1 MRKNKIITTFAS
13 SMDADSKKNG
23 LLALS
28 PMVVFLGIYLIS
40 SIALH
45 DFYAVP
51 VSAAFIL
58 ASAYAMII
66 SKGTLQHRI
75 EVFSQGAGDRNV
87 LLMIWIFVL
96 AGAFASTAKEM
107 GAIDAAVNA
116 TLSVIP
122 SRFAFAGLFL
132 AANIVSFSIGTSVG
146 TIVAL
151 MPIAA
156 GIARQT
162 GLDTAVM
169 AAVVVGG
176 AFFGDNLSFIS
187 DTTIAA
193 TQALGCRM
201 RDKFKSNLGI
211 VLPAFIVVIV
221 IYLLKGTGAG
231 TDFQTG
237 PVSWIR
243 LIPYLAV
250 IVLALLGCNVII
262 VLSIGLF
269 ANAVI
274 GISCGGFGWGGFLSA
289 IGSGIAG
296 MSELIIVTLLAG
308 GMLALMREA
317 GALDFI
323 MSSLSGKMKG
333 KRGAEL
339 SIAAT
344 VSLANLCTAN
354 NTIAIITTGELARNI
369 SERFNLSPRRTASIL
384 DTFSCMVQGLIPYG
398 AQLLM
403 ASSLSGVGA
412 IDIIPNLYY
421 PMALGL
427 SALLAI
433 LVRR

>member
-1 MRKNKIITTFAS
+1 
-13 SMDADSKKNG
+13 
-23 LLALS
+23 
-28 PMVVFLGIYLIS
+28 
-40 SIALH
+40 
-45 DFYAVP
+45 
-51 VSAAFIL
+51 
-58 ASAYAMII
+58 
-66 SKGTLQHRI
+66 
-75 EVFSQGAGDRNV
+75 
-87 LLMIWIFVL
+87 
-96 AGAFASTAKEM
+96 
-107 GAIDAAVNA
+107 
-116 TLSVIP
+116 
-122 SRFAFAGLFL
+122 
-132 AANIVSFSIGTSVG
+132 
-146 TIVAL
+146 
-151 MPIAA
+151 
-156 GIARQT
+156 
-162 GLDTAVM
+162 
-169 AAVVVGG
+169 
-176 AFFGDNLSFIS
+176 
-187 DTTIAA
+187 
-193 TQALGCRM
+193 
-201 RDKFKSNLGI
+201 
-211 VLPAFIVVIV
+211 
-221 IYLLKGTGAG
+221 
-231 TDFQTG
+231 
-237 PVSWIR
+237 
-243 LIPYLAV
+243 
-250 IVLALLGCNVII
+250 
-262 VLSIGLF
+262 
-269 ANAVI
+269 
-274 GISCGGFGWGGFLSA
+274 
-289 IGSGIAG
+289 